1 MVPGTRRSFG
11 KGIIVPRG
19 VAALGY
25 AQYLP
30 REQYL
35 YNTEQLI
42 DEMCMTLGGRA
53 AEDVVFGKISTGALS
68 DLERVTKVAYSM
80 VTMYGMNDKI
90 GNISFYDSKQ
100 SEYSFTKPYSDATAE
115 KIDHEVRLL
124 VDKAYQHVMTMLR
137 DKRSELETIAQELLE
152 KEILF
157 QSDLERL
164 IGKRPYEKETNYQA
178 YVNRRS
184 REEAA
189 IHDEIVK
196 QALDEKQKADGII
209 TEAESPAEESKA

>member
-1 MVPGTRRSFG
+1 
-11 KGIIVPRG
+11 
-19 VAALGY
+19 
-25 AQYLP
+25 
-30 REQYL
+30 
-35 YNTEQLI
+35 
-42 DEMCMTLGGRA
+42 MTLGGRA

-100 SEYSFTKPYSDATAE
+100 SDYTFTKPYSEATAE

-124 VDKAYQHVMTMLR
+124 VDKAYQRVINLLTE
-137 DKRSELETIAQELLE
+137 KREELEIIARKLLE

-157 QSDLERL
+157 QGDLEIL

-189 IHDEIVK
+189 LHDETVK
-196 QALDEKQKADGII
+196 KALEEKTKTENVISETGDE